1 MNIYIPVEI
10 KVRELE
16 SRLLL
21 ALAAAER
28 GHEVLLGQKQD
39 VEFLLQQDIV
49 KPGIVHHKSILPCQL
64 EQLQSLKGYG
74 HKVTVQDEEHGLLAP
89 DYKIFAQSRFSPET
103 IRLTDRIYCWGH
115 FDYDAIEN
123 IYSAAHPQLLL
134 SGSPRADFWRADMD
148 QYNFNDA
155 TEYPLPYVLFVS
167 NQGLLLN
174 VNRLWLLIRN
184 MQYLYRCDADEAEAD
199 IFRSYAWQAEMVR
212 HFLLA
217 IRSVSKTFPNL
228 TVVVRPHPTEDNDAW
243 PILLEGTSNVLV
255 TREGTLGQWI
265 RHAAVVV
272 HEGCTSGFEA
282 AAMGR
287 PVIAYEP
294 IPPVKA
300 RPIPNELSLSA
311 KTKDELLKLIAPH
324 AKETDYS
331 RKFSIGHVALAKLLH
346 RFTNLEGPPAF
357 DRIVSDWET
366 MWDNELEHKN
376 DWSLILQ
383 RLHPAT
389 RPHPATKPTW
399 VQRIKTKS
407 TRVITNLRRSV
418 QNAEHNT
425 EHSTEH
431 STEIIN
437 SNLPS
442 AVETPDWLSQFKISH
457 KFPSVI
463 SDSELEELI
472 IRIQSCTGRF
482 LDVEYE
488 RMGPRQFLFKRK
500 K

>member
-1 MNIYIPVEI
+1 
-10 KVRELE
+10 
-16 SRLLL
+16 
-21 ALAAAER
+21 
-28 GHEVLLGQKQD
+28 
-39 VEFLLQQDIV
+39 
-49 KPGIVHHKSILPCQL
+49 
-64 EQLQSLKGYG
+64 
-74 HKVTVQDEEHGLLAP
+74 
-89 DYKIFAQSRFSPET
+89 
-103 IRLTDRIYCWGH
+103 
-115 FDYDAIEN
+115 
-123 IYSAAHPQLLL
+123 
-134 SGSPRADFWRADMD
+134 MD

-155 TEYPLPYVLFVS
+155 TGYPLPYVLFVS

-174 VNRLWLLIRN
+174 VNRLWLLVRN
-184 MQYLYRCDADEAEAD
+184 MQYLYGGDADQAEAD

-243 PILLEGTSNVLV
+243 SILLEGTSNVLV

-324 AKETDYS
+324 AKEPDYS
-331 RKFSIGHVALAKLLH
+331 RKSGIGQVALEKLLH
-346 RFTNLEGPPAF
+346 RFANLEGPPAV

-366 MWDNELEHKN
+366 MRDKELEHKN

-383 RLHPAT
+383 RLQPAT
-389 RPHPATKPTW
+389 RLHPQTKQAW

-407 TRVITNLRRSV
+407 KRVISILRKSV
-418 QNAEHNT
+418 QNIEHNA
-425 EHSTEH
+425 
-431 STEIIN
+431 EIIN
-437 SNLPS
+437 SSLPS
-442 AVETPDWLSQFKISH
+442 AVETPDWRSQFKISH

-472 IRIQSCTGRF
+472 LRIQSCTGRF

-488 RMGPRQFLFKRK
+488 RMGPRSFLFRRK

>member
-16 SRLLL
+16 GRLLL

-39 VEFLLQQDIV
+39 IEFLLEQNLV
-49 KPGIVHHKSILPCQL
+49 KPGILHHKSILPYQL
-64 EQLQSLKGYG
+64 EQLQSIKDYG
-74 HKVTVQDEEHGLLAP
+74 HIVTVQDEEHGLLAP

-115 FDYDAIEN
+115 FDYDAIED
-123 IYSAAHPQLLL
+123 IYSEENPQLLL
-134 SGSPRADFWRADMD
+134 SGSPRADFWRVDMD

-155 TEYPLPYVLFVS
+155 AGYPLPYVLFVS

-174 VNRLWLLIRN
+174 VNRLWLLVKN
-184 MQYLYRCDADEAEAD
+184 MQYLYGGDADEAEAD

-217 IRSVSKTFPNL
+217 IRSVSKTFPNV
-228 TVVVRPHPTEDNDAW
+228 TVVVRPHPIEDNDAW
-243 PILLEGTSNVLV
+243 SILLEGTSNVLV
-255 TREGTLGQWI
+255 TREGTLGHWI

-311 KTKDELLKLIAPH
+311 KTKDELVKLIAPH
-324 AKETDYS
+324 AKEPDYS
-331 RKFSIGHVALAKLLH
+331 RKSGIGQVALEKLLH
-346 RFTNLEGPPAF
+346 RFPNLEGPPAV

-366 MWDNELEHKN
+366 MFDKELEHKN

-389 RPHPATKPTW
+389 RLHPPTKQTW

-407 TRVITNLRRSV
+407 KRVISILRKSA
-418 QNAEHNT
+418 QNTEHNT
-425 EHSTEH
+425 EIS
-431 STEIIN
+431 N
-437 SNLPS
+437 SNLPR
-442 AVETPDWLSQFKISH
+442 AVETPDWRSQFKISH

-488 RMGPRQFLFKRK
+488 RMGPRSFLFRRK